1 MGLIEKELQEV
12 EKGEKRIKNKQEE
25 IEKVRQ
31 KYEPDIKIL
40 KYELSKLNDE
50 IRFMEMYNNTVVDKI
65 KKEKQ
70 IITIQSNVMAPKVSD
85 VFLATS
91 ELAKAKKK
99 QQQQQQESPEKP
111 PHSSTKLSDQSE
123 SSQPE
128 SEKVN
133 KGLELVLKS
142 RQSRADKLI
151 GDVKKKEEAKEK
163 RKFRRMGSKS
173 DNSKQEL
180 MREKINE
187 KISKMFKDDTS
198 RMEPINE
205 GEIKDN

>member
-1 MGLIEKELQEV
+1 
-12 EKGEKRIKNKQEE
+12 
-25 IEKVRQ
+25 
-31 KYEPDIKIL
+31 
-40 KYELSKLNDE
+40 
-50 IRFMEMYNNTVVDKI
+50 MYNNTVVDKI

-99 QQQQQQESPEKP
+99 QQQQQQESPGKSKKLLISDKIEKP